1 MESFINDINN
11 MLNAKHLNNAHE
23 NNISSATFY
32 RDRGYSYI
40 WQEYK
45 SSYIFFFVKKNYPSF
60 VCICFTKKQPK
71 ETQQKKIG
79 EEKKAAIKFWYML
92 NEPSNQGSDRFRFPF
107 DLMNRSLIH

>member
-1 MESFINDINN
+1 

-45 SSYIFFFVKKNYPSF
+45 SSYIFFF
-60 VCICFTKKQPK
+60 
-71 ETQQKKIG
+71 
-79 EEKKAAIKFWYML
+79 
-92 NEPSNQGSDRFRFPF
+92 R
-107 DLMNRSLIH
+107 